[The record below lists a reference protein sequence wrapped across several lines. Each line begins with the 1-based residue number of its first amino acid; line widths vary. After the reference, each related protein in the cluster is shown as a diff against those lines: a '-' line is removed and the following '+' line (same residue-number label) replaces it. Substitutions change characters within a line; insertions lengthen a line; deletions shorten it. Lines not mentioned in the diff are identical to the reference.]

1 MGGRIRYSRWDGS
14 QHLDDLDA
22 DSVLES
28 LSDDL
33 MSYGD
38 LSAAL
43 QRLYRWGSD
52 DLPGLEQLLRELRE
66 RREQELSR
74 YDLDSAVE
82 DIRQRLQDVIDTER
96 AGIDRKIQEAPPD
109 GRRLLERM
117 ARQRQKQLDRVPED
131 LGGRMKALRNYE
143 FMDEEARQKFEELLR
158 ELQQQVMNQMFQGM
172 KQSIQSM
179 TQQDLSTVREM
190 VRDLNRM
197 LEQRRQGL
205 DTSASFRDFM
215 QKYGQMFPPGI
226 DTLDQLLEHLQRQM
240 AQMNSLM
247 QSLSPQAR
255 DELRRMMDQLLQDD
269 SLRLELA
276 RLGALMQ
283 QMAPPSEL
291 TERYP
296 FFGDE
301 PMSMQQAMG
310 LMERLQQMDRL
321 QEPL

>member
-22 DSVLES
+22 DAVLES

-96 AGIDRKIQEAPPD
+96 AGIDKKIQQAPPD

-117 ARQRQKQLDRVPED
+117 AKQRQRQLDRVPED
-131 LGGRMKALRNYE
+131 LGGRVKALRNYE
-143 FMDEEARQKFEELLR
+143 FMDEEARQKFEELLQQ
-158 ELQQQVMNQMFQGM
+158 LQQQVLNQMFQGM

-179 TQQDLSTVREM
+179 TQQDVMGLTERLQAMDRLGSQ
-190 VRDLNRM
+190 
-197 LEQRRQGL
+197 LERGSFLLDDVDRGL
-205 DTSASFRDFM
+205 AE
-215 QKYGQMFPPGI
+215 
-226 DTLDQLLEHLQRQM
+226 QLLG
-240 AQMNSLM
+240 
-247 QSLSPQAR
+247 PQAR
-255 DELRRMMDQLLQDD
+255 QQLDRMRQVAEVLEKAGYVERRER
-269 SLRLELA
+269 RLELTP
-276 RLGALMQ
+276 RGMRRIGQGALRDIFDQ
-283 QMAPPSEL
+283 LKKARIGQHRIASGGLGTDASEEL
-291 TERYP
+291 KIYEYGDP
-296 FFGDE
+296 FMLDMKETLFN
-301 PMSMQQAMG
+301 S
-310 LMERLQQMDRL
+310 
-321 QEPL
+321 

>member
-1 MGGRIRYSRWDGS
+1 MGGRFRYSRWDGS

-96 AGIDRKIQEAPPD
+96 AGIDRKVQQAAPD
-109 GRRLLERM
+109 SRRLLERM
-117 ARQRQKQLDRVPED
+117 ARQRRKQLDRVPED
-131 LGGRMKALRNYE
+131 LGGRVKALRNYE
-143 FMDEEARQKFEELLR
+143 FMDEEARQKFEELLQQ
-158 ELQQQVMNQMFQGM
+158 LQQQVLNQMFQGM

-179 TQQDLSTVREM
+179 TQQDVSTVREM

-197 LEQRRQGL
+197 LEQRRQGQ
-205 DTSASFRDFM
+205 DTSAQFRDFM
-215 QKYGQMFPPGI
+215 NKYGQMFPPDI
-226 DTLDQLLEHLQRQM
+226 QTLDQLRQVAEVLEKAGYVER
-240 AQMNSLM
+240 
-247 QSLSPQAR
+247 R
-255 DELRRMMDQLLQDD
+255 DR
-269 SLRLELA
+269 RLELTP
-276 RLGALMQ
+276 RGMRRIGQGALRDIFDQ
-283 QMAPPSEL
+283 LKKARIGQHRIASGGLGTDASEEL
-291 TERYP
+291 KIYEYGDP
-296 FFGDE
+296 FLLDMKE
-301 PMSMQQAMG
+301 
-310 LMERLQQMDRL
+310 
-321 QEPL
+321 